1 MLKNSLKIFL
11 GNIGTGWKVL
21 VYKALIALCALGLTT
36 AIMMP
41 VVNALYKANY
51 FAEVSKLVNEL
62 SFTFSLQ
69 NLLLGLVS
77 LFEKM
82 WSILNSA
89 NLIVFIVIVGI
100 VLFCVYYYIS
110 GLYKLALAESIYT
123 YMTSNAKIGFMSCF
137 VGKLKKSLV
146 YGLFRLITSLVM
158 DIIIF
163 TVCILTFNGL
173 KSSLALATLMVL
185 ILIVFLCSLKNT
197 VLCGW
202 ETAICVHDCSCLEA
216 LKKSFKT
223 CIKKFFK
230 IWSDNAFIILFA
242 LAINV
247 FMIFATMGIGL
258 IVTIPLSCVLVSCYN
273 GVAYFE
279 SRGMRYY
286 LDSNNIFSPR
296 KLEAQD
302 KISKVKDII

>member
-21 VYKALIALCALGLTT
+21 VYKALIILCALGLTT

-41 VVNALYKANY
+41 VVNALYKAHY
-51 FAEVSKLVNEL
+51 FTEVSNVINSL
-62 SFTFSLQ
+62 SFSFSLQ
-69 NLLLGLVS
+69 NLLTSTIG

-82 WSILNSA
+82 WTILSNA
-89 NLIVFIVIVGI
+89 NLIAFVVVFGI
-100 VLFCVYYYIS
+100 LLLCVYYYVG
-110 GLYKLALAESIYT
+110 GLYKLALAESVYT
-123 YMTSNAKIGFMSCF
+123 YMASYAKIGFMSCF
-137 VGKLKKSLV
+137 VGKLKKSSIYCLI
-146 YGLFRLITSLVM
+146 RLITSLVM

-163 TVCILTFNGL
+163 TLCILTFNGL
-173 KSSLALATLMVL
+173 KSSLTVAT
-185 ILIVFLCSLKNT
+185 IVVIIMIVVLCSLKNT

-202 ETAICVHDCSCLEA
+202 ETAICVHNCSCFEA
-216 LKKSFKT
+216 LKKSFKM
-223 CIKKFFK
+223 CLQKFFK
-230 IWSDNAFIILFA
+230 IWSDNAFIVIFA

-258 IVTIPLSCVLVSCYN
+258 IVTIPLTCVLLACYN

-286 LDSNNIFSPR
+286 LDSNNIFSPS
-296 KLEAQD
+296 KLESQD
-302 KISKVKDII
+302 KINKVKDII